1 MKINFI
7 NYWPCDNESED
18 ASCGHIAILNF
29 SWQFDDYWKGIRIV
43 IFNFAIEIGNN

>member
-7 NYWPCDNESED
+7 NYWNFKRFPLFE
-18 ASCGHIAILNF
+18 CGHIAILNF